1 MNAQLIQIGGS
12 IVAILVLAA
21 IAWALKLG
29 GGTIADESQAMEDAE
44 AILSGF
50 DAERAVL
57 AEDQKAAV
65 VHGRDGSVALLK
77 IHGSQVAGRRL
88 HPPLDARLSPE
99 GLIIGSGEKR
109 FGSVLLRGV
118 RDIAAN

>member
-1 MNAQLIQIGGS
+1 MTAQLILTGGS
-12 IVAILVLAA
+12 IVAILFLAA
-21 IAWALKLG
+21 VAWWLRLG
-29 GGTIADESQAMEDAE
+29 GGTIADEAQAMTDAE

-57 AEDQKAAV
+57 AEDHKAAI

-88 HPPLDARLSPE
+88 NAPLDTRTTPE
-99 GLIIGSGEKR
+99 GVVVASGERR

-118 RDIAAN
+118 SRV

>member
-1 MNAQLIQIGGS
+1 MNPLIQLGGS
-12 IVAILVLAA
+12 VAAILVLAA
-21 IAWALKLG
+21 IAWGLKLG
-29 GGTIADESQAMEDAE
+29 GGTIADEAQAMADAE

-57 AEDQKAAV
+57 ASDHKAAI

-88 HPPLDARLSPE
+88 RPPLDTRTSPD
-99 GLIIGSGEKR
+99 GVIVASGEKR

-118 RDIAAN
+118 ASV

>member
-1 MNAQLIQIGGS
+1 MNPFVVTGAS

-21 IAWALKLG
+21 IAWGLKLG
-29 GGTIADESQAMEDAE
+29 GGEIADEAQAMREAE

-50 DAERAVL
+50 DAERAVV
-57 AEDQKAAV
+57 ASDGQAAL

-77 IHGSQVAGRRL
+77 QHGVHVAGRRL
-88 HPPLDARLSPE
+88 TLPLDTTASPE
-99 GLIIGSGEKR
+99 GLIVASGEAR

-118 RDIAAN
+118 SGV

>member
-1 MNAQLIQIGGS
+1 MSAQLVQIGGS

-21 IAWALKLG
+21 IAWGLKLG
-29 GGTIADESQAMEDAE
+29 GGTIADEAQAKRDAE

-50 DAERAVL
+50 EATRAVL
-57 AEDQKAAV
+57 AEDRKAAI

-77 IHGSQVAGRRL
+77 IHGSMVAGRRL
-88 HPPLDARLSPE
+88 SAPLDTRPSPE
-99 GLIIGSGEKR
+99 GLIVASGEKR

-118 RDIAAN
+118 NSL

>member
-1 MNAQLIQIGGS
+1 MSAQLIQIGGS
-12 IVAILVLAA
+12 IVAILFLAA
-21 IAWALKLG
+21 VAWALGLG
-29 GGTIADESQAMEDAE
+29 GGTIADEAQAMTDAE

-57 AEDQKAAV
+57 AADHKAAI

-88 HPPLDARLSPE
+88 SAPLDARPSAD
-99 GLIIGSGEKR
+99 GLIVSSGERR
-109 FGSVLLRGV
+109 FGSVLLKGV
-118 RDIAAN
+118 TAL